1 MPGLPGCHIRS
12 SPECL
17 FLSMYIKLTC
27 PIAVHICARTRDRH
41 AMLHFMHPQDTVKTN
56 TAPRSGSQ
64 RAVSA
69 GTAPRKTDAIA
80 SANESPAAPVTM
92 EEHMELFSE
101 YKKQD
106 KFIHELSIQN
116 EVNKE
121 RASKYKQSLKAR
133 IEDVKALQTK
143 MDKYKAQVKSLESE
157 RAPGKGSKDVAGKAL
172 TECKSRLAA
181 TAKELAD
188 VKKELAGLQ
197 REVPEVKDLLTMGG
211 QAIQKLEAATKRN
224 QELQQQVA
232 DLKAKSAR
240 TPGTAGGADQAL
252 QAKNQQLQSE
262 VVAVKDK
269 LKAASQEVSARV
281 SQVAA
286 CRDMLAKSEQV
297 LRTCSDLHASKGDA
311 LASALKETTANVQS
325 FLDNL
330 DRYNS
335 SSNAK

>member
-1 MPGLPGCHIRS
+1 
-12 SPECL
+12 
-17 FLSMYIKLTC
+17 
-27 PIAVHICARTRDRH
+27 
-41 AMLHFMHPQDTVKTN
+41 MLHFMHPQETVKTSSS
-56 TAPRSGSQ
+56 TVPPAGS
-64 RAVSA
+64 
-69 GTAPRKTDAIA
+69 APRKTDALVGA
-80 SANESPAAPVTM
+80 KSKAPPAPVTM

-106 KFIHELSIQN
+106 KFIHELSHQN
-116 EVNKE
+116 EVNRE

-133 IEDVKALQTK
+133 IEDLKALQAK

-157 RAPGKGSKDVAGKAL
+157 RAPGKAL
-172 TECKSRLAA
+172 AECKSKLAA
-181 TAKELAD
+181 TTKELAD
-188 VKKELAGLQ
+188 VKKELAGLKSELPQ
-197 REVPEVKDLLTMGG
+197 VKDLLTKGG
-211 QAIQKLEAATKRN
+211 QAIQKLEAETKRSK
-224 QELQQQVA
+224 ELQQQVA

-240 TPGTAGGADQAL
+240 TLGTAGGSDSAL

-286 CRDMLAKSEQV
+286 CKDMLAKAEQV

-311 LASALKETTANVQS
+311 LASALQETTANVQS

-330 DRYNS
+330 ARYNS

>member
-1 MPGLPGCHIRS
+1 
-12 SPECL
+12 
-17 FLSMYIKLTC
+17 
-27 PIAVHICARTRDRH
+27 
-41 AMLHFMHPQDTVKTN
+41 MLHYMHPQETVKTSSS
-56 TAPRSGSQ
+56 TVPPAGS
-64 RAVSA
+64 
-69 GTAPRKTDAIA
+69 APRKTDALA
-80 SANESPAAPVTM
+80 GAKSKAPPAPVTM

-106 KFIHELSIQN
+106 KFIHELSHQN
-116 EVNKE
+116 EVNRE

-133 IEDVKALQTK
+133 IEDLKALQAK

-157 RAPGKGSKDVAGKAL
+157 RAPGKGNKDVSGKAL
-172 TECKSRLAA
+172 AECKSKLAA
-181 TAKELAD
+181 TTKELAD
-188 VKKELAGLQ
+188 VKKELAGLKSELPQ
-197 REVPEVKDLLTMGG
+197 VKDLLTKGG
-211 QAIQKLEAATKRN
+211 QAIQKLEAETKRSK
-224 QELQQQVA
+224 ELQQQVA
-232 DLKAKSAR
+232 DLKSKSAR
-240 TPGTAGGADQAL
+240 TLGTAGGSDSAL

-286 CRDMLAKSEQV
+286 CKDMLAKAEQV

-311 LASALKETTANVQS
+311 LASALQETTANVQS

-330 DRYNS
+330 ARYNS